1 MHHWVPVLDKFDA
14 IYEAKISQ
22 YNVDTVQSQDFTEE
36 DKQSLLEILR
46 VEKLVMDNATSRK
59 IFASYDVSIRLS
71 RFFGRSY
78 WHDTDILTL
87 Y

>member
-22 YNVDTVQSQDFTEE
+22 YNVDTVQSQDFAEE
-36 DKQSLLEILR
+36 DKQLLLEILR

-59 IFASYDVSIRLS
+59 IFASYDVSIRLA
-71 RFFGRSY
+71 RFFSRCHRY
-78 WHDTDILTL
+78 NTDILTF
-87 Y
+87 